1 MALNQIIQN
10 LRAEFQRQ
18 LDEAL
23 ARELAQAEISAEEK
37 AELLKDL
44 PNLEP
49 PALTPEETKKAEK
62 LIAELDSLLE
72 KLADKTAEIYQL
84 AGEYYQ
90 KQSELNGMLMNKKH
104 NFNFYHTPGSLRNA
118 LSYIGS
124 LFPGRA
130 MNALLKFQA
139 FPDKEQI
146 LKYFK
151 GYRGI

>member
-1 MALNQIIQN
+1 MSINQIIQN

-23 ARELAQAEISAEEK
+23 ARELAQAELSEAER

-49 PALTPEETKKAEK
+49 PALAPEEAKKAEK
-62 LIAELDSLLE
+62 LISELDSLFE
-72 KLADKTAEIYQL
+72 KLADKTVEIAQL
-84 AGEYYQ
+84 SESYYK
-90 KQSELNGMLMNKKH
+90 KQRELNGILMGKRH
-104 NFNFYHTPGSLRNA
+104 DFACLHTVGSLRNA
-118 LSYIGS
+118 LAYIGS

-130 MNALLKFQA
+130 MNAFLGFTA
-139 FPDKEQI
+139 FPDREQI
-146 LKYFK
+146 LQYFK